1 MPVHDILTPQ
11 EAAYIATNSYF
22 TLKDWISG
30 APKVGME
37 SHANVKNRVLG
48 AADAG
53 NMQNTSLK
61 GTDLGSAN
69 LKRVF
74 AGTTGMG
81 TNTGFGYLL
90 KFQKGD
96 RRHAVIATRGTRPEL
111 GAPDLL
117 TDARAAMTSFGDFGL
132 VHKGFKT
139 TFDSV
144 INNIARDNSS
154 IMDAD
159 VVHCVGHSLGGAVA
173 TLMAAHYARLGK
185 SVKLYTFGSPR
196 VGAFSAHSA
205 LEKMLGK
212 NNIFRTA
219 HDLDPI
225 TLIGPYPYIHVNPAP
240 SDQNNFTLPSPTGSL
255 FSVANHDMALYINS
269 VATNGVDAT
278 WEEVRSLADKCDHEN
293 SVLAKWLLHKDNNPG
308 WVQYA
313 SAKTLGLLFKLF
325 SHVLK
330 TTRTAVILGL
340 TAVDLLAEMIHNGL
354 CKLGLYATQIF
365 SLLRHAAAWAGLK
378 MAAGADFTAGIIK
391 IIFNKMMSTLTAM
404 AAHAVVMRNSGMM
417 PLPLII
423 AGGWSLV
430 SGSAY

>member
-1 MPVHDILTPQ
+1 MPVNDILTPQ

-144 INNIARDNSS
+144 IANIARDNSS

-196 VGAFSAHSA
+196 VGAFSAHSS

-255 FSVANHDMALYINS
+255 FSTANHDMALYINS
-269 VATNGVDAT
+269 VAANGVDAT
-278 WEEVRSLADKCDHEN
+278 WEEVRSLADQCDHEN

-325 SHVLK
+325 AHVLK
-330 TTRTAVILGL
+330 TTSTSIILGL

-423 AGGWSLV
+423 AGGWTLV